1 MLFRSDGLN
10 SGILALVRYGYAV
23 VCQQVRGLYRS
34 QGEWYAFE
42 REREDG
48 LDLLEWT
55 ASQPWCDGR
64 ICLYG
69 GSYLGHVIWA
79 MADALPPQV
88 KTIYTLVWGD
98 DPYGS
103 FYENGMFKQATW
115 TLWAAQMMHPEDRSD
130 LSQPDLYGFR
140 RALDAETQME
150 ADLAVCG
157 RPCPWYRDWIS
168 NSCRSDPY
176 WNQGVWK
183 NYAAAAQRIHIPVLL
198 QTGWFDIF
206 LEPRSEERRVGKEC
220 GS

>member
-1 MLFRSDGLN
+1 MDMNDAIRQKIGQIHHMLAGELPPPTHEAGGCQDSLVPCRDGAGLMTRTVLPAGAGPWPVIVSRNPYTPVDTIDGLN

-88 KTIYTLVWGD
+88 KTIYTLFWGD

-115 TLWAAQMMHPEDRSD
+115 TLWAAQMM
-130 LSQPDLYGFR
+130 QP
-140 RALDAETQME
+140 
-150 ADLAVCG
+150 
-157 RPCPWYRDWIS
+157 
-168 NSCRSDPY
+168 
-176 WNQGVWK
+176 
-183 NYAAAAQRIHIPVLL
+183 
-198 QTGWFDIF
+198 
-206 LEPRSEERRVGKEC
+206 
-220 GS
+220 